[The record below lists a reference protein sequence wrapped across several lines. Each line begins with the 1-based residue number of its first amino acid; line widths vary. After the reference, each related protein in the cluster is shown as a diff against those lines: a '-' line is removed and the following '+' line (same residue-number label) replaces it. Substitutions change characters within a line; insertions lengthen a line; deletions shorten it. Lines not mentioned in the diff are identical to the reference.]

1 MICKWFFI
9 YVFMVYY
16 VKPVVSEELYY
27 LGVVLITLD
36 LILSVIELITH
47 WDK

>member
-16 VKPVVSEELYY
+16 VQPVASEELYY
-27 LGVVLITLD
+27 LGIILITID
-36 LILSVIELITH
+36 VIVSVIELIIN
-47 WDK
+47 WNK